1 MAAFNLWSLENSFF
15 SAVQELKDT
24 VFASWASWAGWWS
37 VLIHNLPSSSWPG
50 IFPRGNV
57 VKLSFKERIQ
67 SKNELMIPSTPFL
80 DK

>member
-1 MAAFNLWSLENSFF
+1 MAAFNLQSLEDSFV
-15 SAVQELKDT
+15 SAVQELEDT

-50 IFPRGNV
+50 IFLHGHV

-67 SKNELMIPSTPFL
+67 SKNDLMAPSTPFL